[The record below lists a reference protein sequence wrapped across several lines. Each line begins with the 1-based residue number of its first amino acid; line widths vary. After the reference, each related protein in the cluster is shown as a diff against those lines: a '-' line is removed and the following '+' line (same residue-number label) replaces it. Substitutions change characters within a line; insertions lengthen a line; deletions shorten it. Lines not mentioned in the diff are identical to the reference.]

1 MYIQFSKKM
10 KKRHRFY
17 VNLRKKKIK
26 KKIDQENLRLV
37 FIIGNVFGSKSFT

>member
-17 VNLRKKKIK
+17 VN
-26 KKIDQENLRLV
+26 KKIDKENLRLV

>member
-17 VNLRKKKIK
+17 VNLRKKIK